1 MPPKVATR
9 EPRNWESLVLKIS
22 RSLEPAPIFVRTR
35 THSPTNFTSLFALNS
50 AAVVV
55 VVTKQLNIN
64 NNVVAQIK
72 KIKQKKIN
80 KDRGKN
86 IKKKMCI

>member
-72 KIKQKKIN
+72 KLN
-80 KDRGKN
+80 
-86 IKKKMCI
+86 KKK